1 MTDYDDGFYGAYM
14 DNADLGAEESD
25 LSDYD
30 DDDDDD
36 DESDEDEYSYPVPR
50 VKEVIGV
57 ISDDEGNEDMLVV

>member
-1 MTDYDDGFYGAYM
+1 ML
-14 DNADLGAEESD
+14 DNYLDFSDWNVFSPADAQYL
-25 LSDYD
+25 Y
-30 DDDDDD
+30 DD